1 MEKSYLR
8 INVKSEKSYL
18 DFLENEWKPMFC
30 QIVKHKT
37 VLLKMC
43 IDERCKATN
52 EQYQLICERCI
63 KENNTHKNANEN
75 HKTIDLDS
83 VLSQAIKVAFIS

>member
-1 MEKSYLR
+1 MDQSYLR

-18 DFLENEWKPMFC
+18 DFLENEWKPMFY

-37 VLLKMC
+37 VLLKVC

-52 EQYQLICERCI
+52 E
-63 KENNTHKNANEN
+63 
-75 HKTIDLDS
+75 
-83 VLSQAIKVAFIS
+83 

>member
-43 IDERCKATN
+43 IDKRCKAIN
-52 EQYQLICERCI
+52 EQY
-63 KENNTHKNANEN
+63 
-75 HKTIDLDS
+75 
-83 VLSQAIKVAFIS
+83 